1 MAKVKIDRLADEIT
15 RILQEYTTE
24 VEQGLEKAKQKV
36 AKDGAKKLRETS
48 PKKTGRYAKGWTA
61 TKQGTSYVIHNK
73 DRYQLAHL
81 LEFGHA
87 KVGGGRVSGKPH
99 IKPVEEEV
107 INQFEKAVEKV
118 IKG

>member
-1 MAKVKIDRLADEIT
+1 MAKVSIEGLVDEIT
-15 RILQEYTTE
+15 RALKEYTSE
-24 VEQGLEKAKQKV
+24 VEEGMEKAKQKV
-36 AKDGAKKLRETS
+36 AKKGAKTLRETS

-61 TKQGTSYVIHNK
+61 TKQGTNYTIHNK

-87 KVGGGRVSGKPH
+87 KRGGGRVPGKAP
-99 IKPVEEEV
+99 IGPVEEQV
-107 INQFEKAVEKV
+107 IKEYEDEVEKV